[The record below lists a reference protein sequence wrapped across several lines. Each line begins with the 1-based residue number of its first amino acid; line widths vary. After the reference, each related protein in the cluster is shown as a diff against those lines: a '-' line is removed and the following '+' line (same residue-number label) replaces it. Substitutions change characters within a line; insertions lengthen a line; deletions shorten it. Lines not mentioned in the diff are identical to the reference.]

1 VRRLALTAIAFVWAA
16 ALPVGAAVFNES
28 FAVDPRATGWRAAGE
43 TNLFRW
49 NANNQN
55 LEVTWNSARTNSFF
69 DLPLRTVLTKSDD
82 FSLAFEL
89 RMQDIA
95 IGTSTNRPD
104 TFEITLGFMN
114 STNLTRVNYFRGT
127 GVNSTYGVRNSVEF
141 NYFPPTAVIE
151 PTFAPTV
158 ISSNN
163 VIKFSDNRLVLTT
176 NDLFHIAM
184 TYTASNQTLKTA
196 VMRNGVSF
204 GNPPSNTLM
213 NLSLVGH
220 PDFRVDRL
228 AIINY
233 SDALQTGPTQYWGS
247 ILAHGTVD
255 NFIVTVPDAPVRNL
269 TGSKSN
275 ATWRAT
281 FTSLTNWF
289 YSLERSTDL
298 ATWNSASATNN
309 GTGSSL
315 QLQDLNAPIAGAFY
329 RISARRQ

>member
-1 VRRLALTAIAFVWAA
+1 
-16 ALPVGAAVFNES
+16 
-28 FAVDPRATGWRAAGE
+28 
-43 TNLFRW
+43 
-49 NANNQN
+49 
-55 LEVTWNSARTNSFF
+55 
-69 DLPLRTVLTKSDD
+69 
-82 FSLAFEL
+82 
-89 RMQDIA
+89 MQDIA

-104 TFEITLGFMN
+104 TFEIALGFMN

-141 NYFPPTAVIE
+141 NYFPPTAAIE

-176 NDLFHIAM
+176 NDLFRIAM

-196 VMRNGVSF
+196 VMRNGLPF
-204 GNPPSNTLM
+204 GAPPSNTLM

-255 NFIVTVPDAPVRNL
+255 NFLVTVPDAPVRNF
-269 TGSKSN
+269 TGGKSN
-275 ATWRAT
+275 TIWRAT
-281 FTSLTNWF
+281 FTSLTNWS
-289 YSLERSTDL
+289 YSLERSIDL
-298 ATWNSASATNN
+298 TNWNSASTTNT
-309 GTGSSL
+309 GTGGSL
-315 QLQDLNAPIAGAFY
+315 LLQDTNTLNSTAFY

>member
-1 VRRLALTAIAFVWAA
+1 VRRLALAIAFVWAA
-16 ALPVGAAVFNES
+16 ALPAGAAVLSET
-28 FAVDPRATGWRAAGE
+28 FAVDPRSTGWRVAGD

-49 NANNQN
+49 SSTHQN
-55 LEVTWNSARTNSFF
+55 LEVTWDSARTNSFF
-69 DLPLRTVLTKSDD
+69 HLPLGTVLTKSDD
-82 FSLAFEL
+82 FSLAFDL
-89 RMQDIA
+89 RMQDIG

-104 TFEITLGFMN
+104 TFEIALGFMN

-176 NDLFHIAM
+176 NDLFRIAM

-196 VMRNGVSF
+196 VTRNGVPF

-213 NLSLVGH
+213 NLSLAGH
-220 PDFRVDRL
+220 PDFRVDQL

-255 NFIVTVPDAPVRNL
+255 NFAITIPAPPVRDL

-275 ATWRAT
+275 AIWRAT
-281 FTSLTNWF
+281 FTSITNWS
-289 YSLERSTDL
+289 YSLERSADL
-298 ATWNSASATNN
+298 ATWNSASSTNN
-309 GTGSSL
+309 GTGGTL
-315 QLQDLNAPIAGAFY
+315 QLQDNNAPNDAAFY
-329 RISARRQ
+329 RVSVRRQ